1 MLVTVLPE
9 MHSVGPIWLSSE
21 PALEALMSIDQ
32 LFQEAVALIGAGDVP
47 ALEGL
52 LTDHPEL
59 ARERLAAPG
68 PWLRDKIGGA
78 LDGFFKDPYLLW
90 FVAEDVPVLGRL
102 PKNIA
107 DVTRAILRTAR
118 GAPGWQEQLNSTLR
132 LVCWSGVAQRCGVQ
146 VELLDTLLD
155 AGASPD
161 GGPDN
166 ALVNGHA
173 AAAKHLVARGAGL
186 TLASAACLGRL
197 DDARRLAT
205 KASEGEK
212 QFALVLAAL
221 NGKAEAVAWL
231 VGAGADVNRPS
242 ADLYSHGTPLHHA
255 VCSGSL
261 ATVQA
266 LIEAGADPDRRDTAW
281 GGTPLGWAEH
291 YLSERKDDDSQRR
304 YGAIAEYLRAR
315 KLLRW

>member
-1 MLVTVLPE
+1 
-9 MHSVGPIWLSSE
+9 
-21 PALEALMSIDQ
+21 MSIDQ
-32 LFQEAVALIGAGDVP
+32 LFQQAVALIGTGDMP
-47 ALEGL
+47 ALGRL

-90 FVAEDVPVLGRL
+90 FVAEDVPVHGRL

-107 DVTRAILRTAR
+107 DVTRAILRSAR
-118 GAPGWQEQLNSTLR
+118 GAPGWQEQLDSTLR

-146 VELLDTLLD
+146 LELIDTLLD
-155 AGASPD
+155 AGASPN

-166 ALVNGHA
+166 ALVNGHVA
-173 AAAKHLVARGAGL
+173 AAEHLVARGAEP
-186 TLASAACLGRL
+186 TLASAVCLGRW
-197 DDARRLAT
+197 DDARRLAAT
-205 KASEGEK
+205 ANEAEK

-221 NGKAEAVAWL
+221 NGKAEAVTWMA
-231 VGAGADVNRPS
+231 GAGADINRPS
-242 ADLYSHGTPLHHA
+242 ADLYAHGTPLHHA

-266 LIEAGADPDRRDTAW
+266 LVEAGADPGTRDTAW
-281 GGTPLGWAEH
+281 SGTPLGWAEY
-291 YLSERKDDDSQRR
+291 YLAERKDADSQRR
-304 YGAIAEYLRAR
+304 YGEIADYLRDRRPRTPTRVPADG
-315 KLLRW
+315 

>member
-1 MLVTVLPE
+1 
-9 MHSVGPIWLSSE
+9 
-21 PALEALMSIDQ
+21 MSTDQ
-32 LFQEAVALIGAGDVP
+32 LFQQAVALIGAGDVP
-47 ALEGL
+47 ALERL
-52 LTDHPEL
+52 LTEHPEL
-59 ARERLAAPG
+59 ARERLTAPG

-90 FVAEDVPVLGRL
+90 FVAEDVPVLGHL
-102 PKNIA
+102 PKSIA
-107 DVTRAILRTAR
+107 DVTRAVLLAAR
-118 GAPGWQEQLNSTLR
+118 GAPAWQEQLDSTLR
-132 LVCWSGVAQRCGVQ
+132 LVCWSGVAHRCGVQ

-155 AGASPD
+155 AGASPH

-173 AAAKHLVARGAGL
+173 AAAEHLVARGAGL
-186 TLASAACLGRL
+186 SLASAACLGRW
-197 DDARRLAT
+197 DDASRLAT
-205 KASEGEK
+205 TANEGEK

-242 ADLYSHGTPLHHA
+242 ADLYAHGTPLHHA

-266 LIEAGADPDRRDTAW
+266 LIEAGADPGRRDTAW

-291 YLSERKDDDSQRR
+291 YLAERKDDDSQGR
-304 YGAIAEYLRAR
+304 YGAIADYLRAR
-315 KLLRW
+315 CPH